1 MKLQMI
7 GTGAIGVKE
16 RSACSL
22 IDEKILI
29 DCGNGNIKTLAQQG
43 VNVINIEVVFITHLH
58 GDHFLDLPFLILQ
71 RTFNNPKKILKIYS
85 PKGTEKMVE
94 QIYDL
99 CLVDKPL
106 TYRNMKEKA
115 KVEFYEFESIE
126 NDEFLEGYI
135 ANSYLMEHG
144 DCRPVYGY
152 IIKNKEK
159 SIGFSGDT
167 TYCDNINKIVEN
179 STVSV
184 LDMSFPERNFMHM
197 GIDDIEIICN
207 KFNKRI
213 IATHMSEQSRKMAIE
228 KNIANL
234 IIPKDGDIFEI

>member
-71 RTFNNPKKILKIYS
+71 RIFNDPKKCLKIYS

-126 NDEFLEGYI
+126 YEF
-135 ANSYLMEHG
+135 
-144 DCRPVYGY
+144 
-152 IIKNKEK
+152 
-159 SIGFSGDT
+159 
-167 TYCDNINKIVEN
+167 
-179 STVSV
+179 
-184 LDMSFPERNFMHM
+184 
-197 GIDDIEIICN
+197 
-207 KFNKRI
+207 
-213 IATHMSEQSRKMAIE
+213 SRKKLYAY
-228 KNIANL
+228 
-234 IIPKDGDIFEI
+234 GDR